1 MDRDPALPSKLA
13 TGWSLVAALAEADGS
28 HRHPMFRRLLAKSA
42 NPRDIADAV
51 HALCML
57 HGRHPGIIDN
67 ATDRNQLAAAET
79 WFEIARQG
87 FAGERALLAKL
98 ASAVGPLPSTPGQ
111 AESEA
116 AVAAQRHAIDMLA
129 LSDRSG
135 CALGAAMAL
144 VMDWHAIR
152 LVLEAAALRLGI
164 KAGSSDLPGPDDTG
178 MIAAAV
184 MSERPVA
191 ERAIAFG
198 VQQVLAQHRGLWDL
212 LEARAS
218 ARDAN

>member
-1 MDRDPALPSKLA
+1 MENDPALGSKFA
-13 TGWSLVAALAEADGS
+13 ADWSIVAALAETDGS
-28 HRHPMFRRLLAKSA
+28 HRHPMLRRLLGRTVAA
-42 NPRDIADAV
+42 RDLADAM

-57 HGRHPGIIDN
+57 HGRHPGVIDK
-67 ATDRNQLAAAET
+67 AAERNKLAEADP
-79 WFEIARQG
+79 WFDVAIEG
-87 FAGERALLAKL
+87 FATERALLAKL

-129 LSDRSG
+129 GSDRSG
-135 CALGAAMAL
+135 CALGAAMAI
-144 VMDWHAIR
+144 VIDWQAIR
-152 LVLEAAALRLGI
+152 LVLDSVAKRLGI
-164 KAGSSDLPGPDDTG
+164 DLPHGDLPSADDTS

-184 MSERPVA
+184 TSDRPST

-212 LEARAS
+212 LEARMS
-218 ARDAN
+218 ARDSH